1 LRKVADSGSGDAPKS
16 LVWQQTG
23 EPVDDGADWSS
34 TEGSAGDCR
43 VWRGS
48 RGVAMNADRRREQAA
63 LSLVSLYE
71 ISKILSSSTNLA
83 ASLRAVLNLMSS
95 YLEMRRGVVAIVDE
109 AGALE
114 VVASCPG
121 RAVGDPADLPE
132 EVARRIL
139 AGQMPFVTENAA
151 DHPLLADYVG
161 ASGAL
166 DDERVSLIGVP
177 IKTFGRPFGVL
188 AVARVWNDATEI
200 SFGDD
205 IRLLTMVA
213 NLIAQTVRL
222 HQRVS
227 EKTAATRTPPPPL
240 KPVVRRSLKALGG
253 DAVVGLSKPMQEVYA
268 QVHLVAPTRSTVILR
283 GESGTGK
290 ELIARAVHALSPRKD
305 KPFVKVNCA
314 ALPDTLLESE
324 LFGHDKGAFTGATQD
339 RKGRFELADGGT
351 LFLDE
356 IGDISAPFQ
365 AKLLRV
371 LQEREF
377 ERVGGT
383 RTLKVD
389 VRIVCATNRNL
400 EELVAKGEFRAD
412 LYYRINVVPVFIPA
426 LRERR
431 EDIPA
436 LAEHFLAVFNK
447 ENNRSM
453 RFADSALSVLAG
465 CTFPGNVR
473 ELENCV
479 QRVATMT
486 VGEVI
491 EDLSL
496 PCQTSQCHCQVLAP
510 QAAFSFA
517 PVSATIP
524 AAAPP
529 PGGPSAAPPVSGP
542 ATIAGSSSADEFVGE
557 PADWDAI
564 DDPSD
569 LDALPQRDRL
579 IRVMEKCGW
588 VQAKAARILGLTP
601 RQIGYALRKHNIPIK
616 RL

>member
-1 LRKVADSGSGDAPKS
+1 
-16 LVWQQTG
+16 
-23 EPVDDGADWSS
+23 
-34 TEGSAGDCR
+34 
-43 VWRGS
+43 
-48 RGVAMNADRRREQAA
+48 MNVEHKRDLAS

-83 ASLRAVLNLMSS
+83 AALRAVLNLMSS
-95 YLEMRRGVVAIVDE
+95 YLQMRRGVVAIVDE
-109 AGALE
+109 AGTLE
-114 VVASCPG
+114 IVASCPG
-121 RAVGDPADLPE
+121 RAIGESGSADLPE

-139 AGQMPFVTENAA
+139 AGQMPFVTENVAE
-151 DHPLLADYVG
+151 HPLLVEYLG
-161 ASGAL
+161 TSGAV
-166 DDERVSLIGVP
+166 DGERVSLIGVP

-188 AVARVWNDATEI
+188 AVARVWTDANEV

-227 EKTAATRTPPPPL
+227 ERTAVAARPVSPTVPL
-240 KPVVRRSLKALGG
+240 RPLVRKSLKTIG
-253 DAVVGLSKPMQEVYA
+253 DGSVIGLSKAMQEVYA
-268 QVHLVAPTRSTVILR
+268 QIHLVAPTRSTVILR

-290 ELIARAVHALSPRKD
+290 ELLARAVHMLSPRKD
-305 KPFVKVNCA
+305 KPFIKVNCA

-324 LFGHDKGAFTGATQD
+324 LFGHEKGAFTGAIAD

-356 IGDISAPFQ
+356 IGDVSPPFQ

-377 ERVGGT
+377 ERLGGT

-389 VRIVCATNRNL
+389 VRFVFATNRNL
-400 EELVAKGEFRAD
+400 EEAVAKGDFRAD
-412 LYYRINVVPVFIPA
+412 LYYRINVVPVFVPA

-436 LAEHFLAVFNK
+436 LAEHFLKLFNQ

-453 RFADSALSVLAG
+453 RFADTALSVLAS
-465 CTFPGNVR
+465 CRFPGNVR

-486 VGEVI
+486 VGELI
-491 EDLSL
+491 EDLSM
-496 PCQTSQCHCQVLAP
+496 PCQTSQCHCQVLASRIALP
-510 QAAFSFA
+510 PSSPLPSRAAMEGDRTNGTASDGRGNLDGGEQARD
-517 PVSATIP
+517 PDRD
-524 AAAPP
+524 
-529 PGGPSAAPPVSGP
+529 PGADSGL
-542 ATIAGSSSADEFVGE
+542 ADIE
-557 PADWDAI
+557 PHADWSEI
-564 DDPSD
+564 DDLSD
-569 LDALPQRDRL
+569 LNAIPQRDRL
-579 IRVMEKCGW
+579 IRVMEKAGW

-601 RQIGYALRKHNIPIK
+601 RQVGYALRKHNIPIK